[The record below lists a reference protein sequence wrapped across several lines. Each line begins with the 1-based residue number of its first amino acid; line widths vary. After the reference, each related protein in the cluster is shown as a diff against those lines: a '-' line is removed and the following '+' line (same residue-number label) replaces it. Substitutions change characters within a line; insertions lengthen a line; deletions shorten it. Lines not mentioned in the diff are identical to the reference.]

1 MDEIFDCVCGKSLG
15 MKGMVYKPV
24 CLVNMDGFYDGL
36 LLQMERSSKEGE
48 IKDGF
53 GSLRKSEGSRRE
65 ESSRANRSED
75 GCEVGLRSERGGR
88 EREEERDIGRES

>member
-53 GSLRKSEGSRRE
+53 RFLRKSEGSRRE
-65 ESSRANRSED
+65 ESSRTNRSEH
-75 GCEVGLRSERGGR
+75 GCQVGFKERAWR
-88 EREEERDIGRES
+88 ERDR